1 MKKTTTRLLALSLCL
16 ALTVLTGC
24 GSSKNQFKPPEN
36 PYDSLNLSEYV
47 TLPDYNTYKTKA
59 LDVTVTDE
67 QIEAEIESRLEAAAT
82 TEKVTEGSVEK
93 GDKVEISYHGT
104 LEDGTTEDGM
114 NSDSYTLTLG
124 EANMI
129 DGFQEAIYGAKIG
142 ETITADLKFPDPYEI
157 NKELSGKKVTF
168 EIKVLSKEV
177 TVPAALDEQY
187 KNLASQNGMEWED
200 VLENS
205 LKLTQEEYE
214 KELRVYG
221 ELMTK
226 YKLVTYALAKAE
238 KIEFPLD
245 EYNEI
250 LTNMMTYFGIETVE
264 DFESQYSMS
273 PQEYGETM
281 YNSYGLCMSLTLQKT
296 MDAVYEKLDKE

>member
-1 MKKTTTRLLALSLCL
+1 MSIHALHDDHGRTVRYLRLSLTDRCNLRCLYCHSNARHQCIPHEKVLRYEEMIRLVQIVRGMGVGKVRLTGGEPFARKGCDDFLLRLRQRFDDLDIRITTNGTLRLLGL
-16 ALTVLTGC
+16 
-24 GSSKNQFKPPEN
+24 
-36 PYDSLNLSEYV
+36 
-47 TLPDYNTYKTKA
+47 KT
-59 LDVTVTDE
+59 
-67 QIEAEIESRLEAAAT
+67 EAEDSQRADYENEIFNQIVEESEIIKYPEEQVQA
-82 TEKVTEGSVEK
+82 EM
-93 GDKVEISYHGT
+93 DK
-104 LEDGTTEDGM
+104 
-114 NSDSYTLTLG
+114 
-124 EANMI
+124 
-129 DGFQEAIYGAKIG
+129 
-142 ETITADLKFPDPYEI
+142 
-157 NKELSGKKVTF
+157 
-168 EIKVLSKEV
+168 
-177 TVPAALDEQY
+177 LDEQY

-250 LTNMMTYFGIETVE
+250 LTNMMTYFGTETVE